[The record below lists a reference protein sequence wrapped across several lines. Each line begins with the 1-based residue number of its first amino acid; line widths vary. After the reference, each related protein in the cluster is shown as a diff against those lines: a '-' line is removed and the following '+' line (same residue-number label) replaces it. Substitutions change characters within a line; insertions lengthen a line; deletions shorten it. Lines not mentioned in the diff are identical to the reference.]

1 MSNLRLI
8 NETNITATVSTVSI
22 TDVFNND
29 FDIYNVQANQISTSG
44 TTHGALHL
52 QLINASGTV
61 VQDSN
66 FEYAYKFLAPNTSF
80 ADIKQTGQGRFT
92 EAIAFFTDQA
102 PETNFAN
109 FYFYNPFNSSAYT
122 YIKGTSGSQY
132 AGIQRY
138 SKYIGAYKNASSI
151 SGIRIKADET
161 VNSGT
166 IQTYG
171 LRVD

>member
-8 NETNITATVSTVSI
+8 NETNITATVSTVDI

-29 FDIYNVQANQISTSG
+29 FDIYNVQANGISTSG

-52 QLINASGTV
+52 ELINASGTV
-61 VQDSN
+61 LQDSN
-66 FEYAYKFLAPNTSF
+66 YDYAYRFFATNTSTT
-80 ADIKQTGQGRFT
+80 DQKQVNQGKFT

-109 FYFYNPFNSSAYT
+109 FYFYNPFNSSTYT

-132 AGIQRY
+132 SGIQRY
-138 SKYIGAYKNASSI
+138 SKYIGGYTNASSI